1 MDEIE
6 NVEQTFSNLQT
17 IPPSLIPSNI
27 VVILVTYLSLTLSH
41 VLSLSRSEK
50 CNKSIVTTNNT
61 SKYK

>member
-27 VVILVTYLSLTLSH
+27 VVILVTYLSLSLSH
-41 VLSLSRSEK
+41 AFSLSERK
-50 CNKSIVTTNNT
+50 VQQINRYNKQ
-61 SKYK
+61 YK